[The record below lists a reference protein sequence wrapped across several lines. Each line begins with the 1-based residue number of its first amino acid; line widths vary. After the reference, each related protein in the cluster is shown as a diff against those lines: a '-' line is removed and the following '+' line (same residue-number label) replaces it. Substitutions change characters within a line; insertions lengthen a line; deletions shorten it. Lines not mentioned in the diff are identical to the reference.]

1 MKRKRAYNIIR
12 ICAVCFCFTVLLAAL
27 QKPVEAKTFN
37 KAAAKK
43 KVSVTYSRLNEGILV
58 ICKNKNKTN
67 LKITMN
73 MKFLDGD
80 GQIISK
86 EEQTNLCLTAK
97 STATFF
103 FVGPHNEYGNI
114 IDYTSYKPSFSV
126 NKSNKTS
133 RVKSI
138 SLSSK
143 LDNIDGK
150 FVGVNIGNKKLT
162 NIHATMVFYS
172 SDGTPWFC
180 NTKSLNCFKPNDID
194 QFSIY
199 YADRSSCPSKVKVY
213 VDWAY

>member
-1 MKRKRAYNIIR
+1 MGKKRLHNIVR
-12 ICAVCFCFTVLLAAL
+12 ISVACFCLAVLFTAL
-27 QKPVEAKTFN
+27 VKPVEARTFN

-43 KVSVTYSRLNEGILV
+43 KVSVTCCRLNEGILV

-80 GQIISK
+80 GQVISR

-97 STATFF
+97 STATFY
-103 FVGPHNEYGNI
+103 FVGPRNEYGNI
-114 IDYTSYKPSFSV
+114 IDYTSYKQSFSI
-126 NKSNKTS
+126 NKSGKTS

-138 SLSSK
+138 SVSSK
-143 LDNIDGK
+143 LDNIEGK
-150 FVGVNIGNKKLT
+150 FVGVNSGSKKLT

-172 SDGTPWFC
+172 SDGAPWFC

-194 QFSIY
+194 QFSIF
-199 YADRSSCPSKVKVY
+199 YADRSGCPSKVKVY